1 VDPLTLLAL
10 ANSAVLAVKKGCQL
24 YKDIKGAA
32 GDVKEVLDDLKTQF
46 HKIPNPSNA
55 QVVQYNQEV
64 ARIQEIAKADPND
77 VFTDI
82 GNQLGALLDAQ
93 DQLGKAL
100 LAEEIQIKPAYKGE
114 ESVGRRALRKIIIE
128 ARVDSMMSELREM
141 MVYQAPQEL
150 GSLWHK
156 YEKTVE
162 KIVAKQEIAHAE
174 ELRLANIA
182 KCQRE
187 NIRRRIKKQMTSVV
201 AVLFIILWFLWVMI
215 MIRTSHTY
223 RGLYSSPFWSC
234 VLC

>member
-1 VDPLTLLAL
+1 MDPLTLLAL
-10 ANSAVLAVKKGCQL
+10 ANAAVAAVKKGCQL
-24 YKDIKGAA
+24 YKDIKNAA
-32 GDVKEVLDDLKTQF
+32 GDVKEVLDDLKVQF
-46 HKIPNPSNA
+46 HKIPNPTPA
-55 QVVQYNQEV
+55 QKIQFNEEV
-64 ARIQEIAKADPND
+64 ARVQEIAKADPND

-100 LAEEIQIKPAYKGE
+100 LAEEIQIKTAYKGE

-128 ARVDSMMSELREM
+128 ARVDSMMAELREM
-141 MVYQAPQEL
+141 MVYSAPPEL

-162 KIVAKQEIAHAE
+162 KIVAEQEIAHAE

-187 NIRRRIKKQMTSVV
+187 NIRRRIKKQMTSVL
-201 AVLFIILWFLWVMI
+201 AVLFITLWFLWLMVMI
-215 MIRTSHTY
+215 RMSMTY
-223 RGLYSSPFWSC
+223 RGAYSSPWWSC

>member
-1 VDPLTLLAL
+1 MDPLTLLAL
-10 ANSAVLAVKKGCQL
+10 ANAAVAAVKKGCQL

-32 GDVKEVLDDLKTQF
+32 GDVKEVLDDLRTQF

-100 LAEEIQIKPAYKGE
+100 LAEEIQIKTAYKGE

-141 MVYQAPQEL
+141 MVYSAPPEL

-162 KIVAKQEIAHAE
+162 KIVAEQEIAHAE

-187 NIRRRIKKQMTSVV
+187 NIRKRIKKQMTSVV
-201 AVLFIILWFLWVMI
+201 AVLFITCWFLWLMI
-215 MIRTSHTY
+215 MIRMSETY
-223 RGLYSSPFWSC
+223 RGASSSPWWSC

>member
-10 ANSAVLAVKKGCQL
+10 ANAAVAAVKKGCQL

-100 LAEEIQIKPAYKGE
+100 LAEEIQIKTAYKGE

-141 MVYQAPQEL
+141 MVYQAPAEL

-162 KIVAKQEIAHAE
+162 KIVAEQEIAHAE

-187 NIRRRIKKQMTSVV
+187 NIRRKIKKQMTSVL
-201 AVLFIILWFLWVMI
+201 AVLFITCWFLWLMI
-215 MIRTSHTY
+215 MIRMSETY
-223 RGLYSSPFWSC
+223 RGAYSLPWWSC